1 MPDKMYKVNQ
11 QKRLQSNFMYGGLI
25 GIGTLFIIDLINQTP
40 LDGTLTIALFCFS
53 IALPFL
59 SLLIVRNYL
68 EATYEY
74 TVQSAHMRLASWIG
88 ILSIFSGLLAEIWHI
103 SWIAGCIFLLCS
115 LWTIIGYSLFQT
127 TLKKA
132 HQRESAEEPDQSS

>member
-11 QKRLQSNFMYGGLI
+11 QKRLQLNFMYGGLI
-25 GIGTLFIIDLINQTP
+25 GIGILFIIDLVNQTP

-59 SLLIVRNYL
+59 ALLIVRNYL
-68 EATYEY
+68 EAIHEY
-74 TVQSAHMRLASWIG
+74 TIQSAHMRLASQLG
-88 ILSIFSGLLAEIWHI
+88 IVGIFAGLLAEIWHI

-115 LWTIIGYSLFQT
+115 LWSVIGYSLFRT
-127 TLKKA
+127 ALKKA
-132 HQRESAEEPDQSS
+132 NPREDAEEPGQLS

>member
-25 GIGTLFIIDLINQTP
+25 GIGILFIIDLVNQTP

-59 SLLIVRNYL
+59 GLLIVRNYL
-68 EATYEY
+68 EATHEY
-74 TVQSAHMRLASWIG
+74 TVQSTHMRLASQLGIAG
-88 ILSIFSGLLAEIWHI
+88 ILAGLLVEIWHI

-115 LWTIIGYSLFQT
+115 LWSAIGYSLFQT
-127 TLKKA
+127 ALKKA
-132 HQRESAEEPDQSS
+132 NPREGAEEPGQPS

>member
-25 GIGTLFIIDLINQTP
+25 GIGILFIIDLVNQTP

-59 SLLIVRNYL
+59 GLLIVRNYL
-68 EATYEY
+68 EATHEY
-74 TVQSAHMRLASWIG
+74 TIQSAHMRIAGWLG
-88 ILSIFSGLLAEIWHI
+88 ILGIFAGVLAEIWHI
-103 SWIAGCIFLLCS
+103 LWIAGCIFLLCS
-115 LWTIIGYSLFQT
+115 LWGIIGYSLFQT
-127 TLKKA
+127 ALKKA
-132 HQRESAEEPDQSS
+132 NQREGLEEPAQPS

>member
-88 ILSIFSGLLAEIWHI
+88 ILGIFSGLLAEIWHI

-115 LWTIIGYSLFQT
+115 LWGIIGYSLFQT

-132 HQRESAEEPDQSS
+132 HQREGAEEPDQSS